1 MMPIRDIRDFPEE
14 EIPQCIRIL
23 EQVTM
28 RSRIRGL
35 DYLGFTE
42 KEMRLLA
49 FDPIFDDFQ
58 PEMAAEM
65 RRALAELD
73 SG

>member
-1 MMPIRDIRDFPEE
+1 MMPIQDIRDLPEV

-49 FDPIFDDFQ
+49 FDPIFDDYQ

-65 RRALAELD
+65 RRALVEVD

>member
-1 MMPIRDIRDFPEE
+1 MMPIQDIRDLPEV

-28 RSRIRGL
+28 RSRIQGL

-49 FDPIFDDFQ
+49 FDTIFDDYQ

-65 RRALAELD
+65 RRALAEID

>member
-1 MMPIRDIRDFPEE
+1 MMPIQDIRDLPEV

-28 RSRIRGL
+28 RSRIQGL

-49 FDPIFDDFQ
+49 FDPIFDDYQ

-65 RRALAELD
+65 RRALAEAD